1 MAEMNGNKLVTNA
14 FGASSHVTTS
24 RVLIMKRPIP
34 RGRKSGASVPASVK
48 VAADRAWADCA
59 LSDLVD
65 WAGLGCDCSAKPL
78 CR

>member
-1 MAEMNGNKLVTNA
+1 
-14 FGASSHVTTS
+14 
-24 RVLIMKRPIP
+24 MKRPIP

-65 WAGLGCDCSAKPL
+65 WAGAGAGAAVAKPNRPPGTRL
-78 CR
+78 SLIGAVNKATQPPNLAGWN